1 MIDVFKAGDTVAL
14 NESFW
19 RAFGS
24 LYDDWRGPLLVK
36 AVELGRYDLRQEG
49 RDEGDTLA
57 LVPGHHLTLIRRVD
71 EAREWAE
78 AGAPAPTR

>member
-1 MIDVFKAGDTVAL
+1 MSERFNAGDTVAL
-14 NESFW
+14 NTHFW
-19 RAFGS
+19 QAFGS
-24 LYDDWRGPLLVK
+24 LYDDWRGPLVVK
-36 AVELGRYDLRQEG
+36 AVELGRYDLKQEG

-57 LVPGHHLTLIRRVD
+57 LVPGHYLTLILRAG